1 MHWLL
6 VALGGA
12 VGTLFRYSLSV
23 GTKRWIGEAVPFP
36 VATFA
41 ANVLGSLLLGI
52 VLVWGEGR
60 EIGGVDARLV
70 LGTGMMGGFTTYSS
84 FDLET
89 LKLFEAGH
97 SGRALIYLLAT
108 VLVCLGSGWI
118 GLTLGRAI
126 RG

>member
-12 VGTLFRYSLSV
+12 VGTLFRHGLSV
-23 GTKRWIGEAVPFP
+23 GTKRWLGESVPFP
-36 VATFA
+36 VATFG
-41 ANVLGSLLLGI
+41 ANVLGSLLLGV

-60 EIGGVDARLV
+60 EIAGVDARLV
-70 LGTGMMGGFTTYSS
+70 LGTGVMGGFTTYSS

-89 LKLFEAGH
+89 LKLFQDGQA
-97 SGRALIYLLAT
+97 GRASFYLGAT
-108 VLVCLGSGWI
+108 VLVCLASGWL
-118 GLTLGRAI
+118 GLLLGRAI